1 VEPPKS
7 PTGVKYPACATWDY
21 GAGGA
26 YKVQTLARAARGA
39 SCPPP
44 LVLGALVEGLGPA
57 GDPAHRCAPKK
68 AQKKLKMAKEQKSQK
83 KVQKSAKNS
92 KKEYTAFGLPSW
104 SPTLVLTELDPA

>member
-1 VEPPKS
+1 M
-7 PTGVKYPACATWDY
+7 
-21 GAGGA
+21 
-26 YKVQTLARAARGA
+26 LRA
-39 SCPPP
+39 PPP